1 MISEHHSI
9 ARFMKDVNTV
19 DDNPQYKPS
28 LRECYIAYRRLN
40 KDIFKNKLPKAKILL
55 KRVSGIYGECYYD
68 GKAYNI
74 KLTKR
79 YKNKQFFLM
88 VLAHEMVH
96 VYEHYYLGSMSHG
109 ASFYAWRPTFAK
121 FCIPLS
127 SYYREKSM
135 DWHACRKFT
144 QISRK

>member
-1 MISEHHSI
+1 
-9 ARFMKDVNTV
+9 MKDVNTV

-40 KDIFKNKLPKAKILL
+40 KDIFKDKLPKAKIHL
-55 KRVSGIYGECYYD
+55 KRLYTYYGECYYD

-88 VLAHEMVH
+88 VLSHEMVH
-96 VYEHYYLGSMSHG
+96 VYEHYHLGIMTHG
-109 ASFYAWRPTFAK
+109 ASFYQWRPIFAK

-127 SYYREKSM
+127 AFYREKSI
-135 DWHACRKFT
+135 DWHAQRNFT